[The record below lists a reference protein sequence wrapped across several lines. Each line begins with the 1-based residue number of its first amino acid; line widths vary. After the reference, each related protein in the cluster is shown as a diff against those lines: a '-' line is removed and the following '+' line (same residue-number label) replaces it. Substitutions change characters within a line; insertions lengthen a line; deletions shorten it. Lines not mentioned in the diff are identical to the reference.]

1 MEDVVENLLTKVNM
15 RVIYC
20 VGVLWRK
27 IDILIDNVYDDHI
40 QKLVLI
46 GLFKVQPTLIRNYVE
61 VVFGFHWGLI
71 K

>member
-1 MEDVVENLLTKVNM
+1 MEDVVENLLGKVNM
-15 RVIYC
+15 RVIC
-20 VGVLWRK
+20 CLGVLWRK
-27 IDILIDNVYDDHI
+27 IDILIDGVSDDNI

-61 VVFGFHWGLI
+61 IVFGFHWGLI